1 MTPVAIRNPR
11 PRSRHHPYLLHRQ
24 PLRPRPS
31 YRPPRDPRLT
41 KPKGVATLWTHVR
54 RLLWSWWPWAL
65 LAVYYIDQRNWW
77 AAFGIGLWS
86 GVCSLSTPFEF
97 PPQYGLDHNLTV
109 ADPEFINTM
118 AGAAGVPFVGGNSVA
133 LLNNG
138 DEFYP
143 AMLDAIASAERSIT
157 IEAYI
162 YWAGEIGL
170 QFAHALADAARRGVR
185 VKIVLDAVG
194 SSSISTEILQILDK
208 GGCNVA
214 WYNPIRWNHLRRINN
229 RTHRKSLIIDGR
241 VGFTGGA
248 GIADHWTGNA
258 QDDKHWR
265 DLQIR
270 VEGPA
275 VRPLQTGFA
284 QNWLECTG
292 ELVTGPYFYPTPIP
306 AGNLSLH
313 TIMSSP
319 ETGASTVRV
328 MYCLAISAARHTI
341 DIANPYFVPDHVS
354 IDLFRD
360 AVKRGVKVRVMVA
373 GHSNDTLITR
383 FNSVRLYGAVLEAGV
398 ELYEYN
404 RTMMHHKIM
413 IVDGLWSTV
422 GTSNFDNRSFSHNEE
437 NNVSAVDEGLAR
449 SLTDT
454 FERDIAVCD
463 RVTFESWRRRP
474 LWHKAT
480 EALASFVQ
488 DQV

>member
-1 MTPVAIRNPR
+1 ML
-11 PRSRHHPYLLHRQ
+11 S
-24 PLRPRPS
+24 
-31 YRPPRDPRLT
+31 
-41 KPKGVATLWTHVR
+41 
-54 RLLWSWWPWAL
+54 
-65 LAVYYIDQRNWW
+65 VYYIDQRNWW

-86 GVCSLSTPFEF
+86 GVCSLSTPVEF

-109 ADPEFINTM
+109 GDPEFINTM
-118 AGAAGVPFVGGNSVA
+118 AGAAGVPFVDGNSVV

-138 DEFYP
+138 DRFYP
-143 AMLDAIASAERSIT
+143 SMLAAIEGAARSIT

-170 QFAHALADAARRGVR
+170 KFAQALAAASQRGVR
-185 VKIVLDAVG
+185 VKILLDAFGSANVG
-194 SSSISTEILQILDK
+194 TEILKILET
-208 GGCNVA
+208 GGCHLA
-214 WYNPIRWNHLRRINN
+214 WYNPIRWTHLRRINN

-241 VGFTGGA
+241 IGFTGGA
-248 GIADHWTGNA
+248 GIADHWTGDA

-292 ELVTGPYFYPTPIP
+292 ELVTGPYFYPAPV
-306 AGNLSLH
+306 AVGSLALQ

-328 MYCLAISAARHTI
+328 MYCMAISAARTSI

-360 AVKRGVKVRVMVA
+360 AVKRGVRIRVMVA
-373 GHSNDTLITR
+373 GTSNDNLTAR
-383 FNSVRLYGAVLEAGV
+383 FNSVRLYGALLEAGV

-404 RTMMHHKIM
+404 QTMMHHKIM

-437 NNVSAVDEGLAR
+437 NNVSAVDQSLAL
-449 SLTDT
+449 SMLES
-454 FERDIAVCD
+454 FERDLAICE
-463 RVTFESWRRRP
+463 RVTLDGWRRRGLP
-474 LWHKAT
+474 HKAV